1 MVGTGCG
8 APAGLPLGYAQPGR
22 TLERLDPYSPD
33 HPNHIMVVNG
43 RSGTGKTMTTLILLV
58 RAIARGAT
66 GFVIDRAGHFSFLGG
81 LIPGALSLRVGAGE
95 GAHAINPWDVA
106 DVHNVP
112 RKKVAYLVAL
122 HALLIGSTDS
132 TDTFGLDALERSQLS
147 VAIRAVYERCAT
159 TMETPRELILQEV
172 LYQRADEERDAGA
185 HEIAAVLRSLAERLH
200 DFIGA
205 GAYAYL
211 TDSETSIPERAPLIA
226 FDTKDIP
233 DEVVPAA
240 LFIIAEAVI
249 RRVEAQ
255 RDDAVAHGVREDDW
269 SARTFLVLDEA
280 WKLVQRPATGRMV
293 MEWGKRSRH
302 LALWLIAITQ
312 QMEDLNNQYGRALLD
327 NASMRLFLNQEAKEL
342 RTVQDTL
349 ALSDEAIESIKS
361 LTTSKRQFSTAYL
374 MHGRH
379 GQGAVTIQVSDYEYW
394 IATNDPARDEPLRRR
409 ALSQAVAER
418 QAFDFHTHWR
428 ALQLLADPSW
438 HEAQRAHGA
447 PRLSKAG

>member
-1 MVGTGCG
+1 
-8 APAGLPLGYAQPGR
+8 
-22 TLERLDPYSPD
+22 
-33 HPNHIMVVNG
+33 
-43 RSGTGKTMTTLILLV
+43 
-58 RAIARGAT
+58 
-66 GFVIDRAGHFSFLGG
+66 
-81 LIPGALSLRVGAGE
+81 
-95 GAHAINPWDVA
+95 
-106 DVHNVP
+106 
-112 RKKVAYLVAL
+112 
-122 HALLIGSTDS
+122 
-132 TDTFGLDALERSQLS
+132 
-147 VAIRAVYERCAT
+147 
-159 TMETPRELILQEV
+159 V

-255 RDDAVAHGVREDDW
+255 RDQVVASGVREDDW

-280 WKLVQRPATGRMV
+280 WKLVQRPATGRLV

-327 NASMRLFLNQEAKEL
+327 NASMRLFLNQEEKEL
-342 RTVQDTL
+342 QIVQDSL
-349 ALSDEAIESIKS
+349 ALSDEAIASIKN

-418 QAFDFHTHWR
+418 QAFDFHAHGR
-428 ALQLLADPSW
+428 ALQLLADPAW

-447 PRLSKAG
+447 PRLSRAS